1 MVDLPSATAVFLAGI
16 LTILTPCCLPM
27 LPPLL
32 AGGVGHRLRPVGI
45 VAGSVVSF
53 TAAGVATG
61 ALGSLDPDAFR
72 LPFTVLMIGFGAVM
86 VDDDLNAIYERYASR
101 VAGRATSLS
110 TTLERGSHPL
120 ASAVALGLLLGV
132 IWLPCVGPVLGAVL
146 AYVGTTG
153 DLVRS
158 GALLFVYGTG
168 FGLPLLVV
176 AYGGK
181 RSGQW
186 LRDRVLTEDRPAV
199 LRRVAGGLLVLTGV
213 SMLFEID
220 KLAMTVANGVV

>member
-1 MVDLPSATAVFLAGI
+1 MVDLPSTTAVFIAGV

-53 TAAGVATG
+53 TAVGVATG
-61 ALGSLDPDAFR
+61 ALGALSPETFR

-86 VDDDLNAIYERYASR
+86 VDDDLNARYERSASR
-101 VAGRATSLS
+101 VAGRASALS
-110 TTLERGSHPL
+110 STLERGSHPV
-120 ASAVALGLLLGV
+120 ASAVGLGALLGV
-132 IWLPCVGPVLGAVL
+132 IWLPCVGPILGAVL
-146 AYVGTTG
+146 AYVGTSG

-176 AYGGK
+176 GYGGK

-186 LRDRVLTEDRPAV
+186 LRDRMLTEDRPAV
-199 LRRVAGGLLVLTGV
+199 LRRIAGGVLVLTGV

-220 KLAMTVANGVV
+220 KLVMAVTKAVV